1 MIHIIGLK
9 EIPIV
14 KEGDNIPKL
23 IVEAAKAQG
32 IEIKAKD
39 IFVIAQTIVSRAE
52 GSVVDLNTVVPS
64 DFAIRTAER
73 FEKDPRQ
80 VEVILREAK
89 QIIRME
95 HAIITETKH
104 GFICANSGV
113 DKSNM
118 PGEHFVSLLPRDPEK
133 SAREIRKELEKLTGV
148 KLAVII
154 SDTHGRPFREGAI
167 NVAIGVSGMKPVWD
181 RRGDVDL
188 FGYTLKSTL
197 VGIADELASAAELVM
212 GEANEGIPV
221 VIIRGFDYIE
231 GEGSIKD
238 LLRAPEK
245 DMFR

>member
-9 EIPIV
+9 GIPIV
-14 KEGDNIPKL
+14 KEGDDIAKL

-39 IFVIAQTIVSRAE
+39 VFVIAQTIVSRAE

-64 DFAIRTAER
+64 DFAMRIAER

-80 VEVILREAK
+80 IEVILREAK

-133 SAREIRKELEKLTGV
+133 SARELRKELEKLTGV

-238 LLRAPEK
+238 LLRTREK

>member
-1 MIHIIGLK
+1 M
-9 EIPIV
+9 
-14 KEGDNIPKL
+14 
-23 IVEAAKAQG
+23 KA
-32 IEIKAKD
+32 D
-39 IFVIAQTIVSRAE
+39 VF
-52 GSVVDLNTVVPS
+52 
-64 DFAIRTAER
+64 ER

>member
-9 EIPIV
+9 GIPIV
-14 KEGDNIPKL
+14 KEGDDIAKL

-64 DFAIRTAER
+64 DFAIRIAER

-80 VEVILREAK
+80 IEVILREAK

-118 PGEHFVSLLPRDPEK
+118 PGEHFVSLLPKDPEK
-133 SAREIRKELEKLTGV
+133 SAREIRRELEKLTGV

-167 NVAIGVSGMKPVWD
+167 NVALGVSGMKPVWD
-181 RRGDVDL
+181 RRGDIDL

-238 LLRAPEK
+238 LLRAREK

>member
-1 MIHIIGLK
+1 HIIGLK
-9 EIPIV
+9 GIPIV
-14 KEGDNIPKL
+14 KEGDDIAKL

-64 DFAIRTAER
+64 DFAIRIAER

-80 VEVILREAK
+80 IEVILREAK

-118 PGEHFVSLLPRDPEK
+118 PGEHFVSLLPKDPEK
-133 SAREIRKELEKLTGV
+133 SAREIRRELEKLTGV
-148 KLAVII
+148 KVAVII

-167 NVAIGVSGMKPVWD
+167 NVALGVSGMKPVWD

-238 LLRAPEK
+238 LLRAREK

>member
-1 MIHIIGLK
+1 MIHIMGLK

>member
-9 EIPIV
+9 GIPIV
-14 KEGDNIPKL
+14 KEGDDIAKL

-64 DFAIRTAER
+64 DFAIRIAER

-80 VEVILREAK
+80 IEVILREAK

-118 PGEHFVSLLPRDPEK
+118 PGEHFVSLLPKDPEK
-133 SAREIRKELEKLTGV
+133 SAREIRRELEKLTGV
-148 KLAVII
+148 KVAVII

-167 NVAIGVSGMKPVWD
+167 NVALGVSGMKPVWD

-238 LLRAPEK
+238 LLRAREK

>member
-1 MIHIIGLK
+1 MIQIIGLK

-14 KEGDNIPKL
+14 QEGDNVPKL

-32 IEIKAKD
+32 IEIQDKD
-39 IFVIAQTIVSRAE
+39 VFVVAQTIVSRAE

-64 DFAIRTAER
+64 DLAIRTGER

-80 VEVILREAK
+80 VEVIFREAR

-104 GFICANSGV
+104 GYICANSGV

-118 PGEHFVSLLPRDPEK
+118 PGENFVSLLPKDSVK
-133 SAREIRKELEKLTGV
+133 SAREIRAELEKLTGV
-148 KLAVII
+148 KVAVII

-167 NVAIGVSGMKPVWD
+167 NVALGVSGMKPLWD

-188 FGYTLKSTL
+188 FGYVLKSTI
-197 VGIADELASAAELVM
+197 VGIADELASAAELIM
-212 GEANEGIPV
+212 GEAYEGIPV
-221 VIIRGFDYIE
+221 VIIRGFNYIE
-231 GEGSIKD
+231 GEGSVAD
-238 LLRAPEK
+238 LMRRPEK

>member
-9 EIPIV
+9 GIPIV
-14 KEGDNIPKL
+14 KKGDNIAKL

-39 IFVIAQTIVSRAE
+39 VFVIAQTIVSRAE

-64 DFAIRTAER
+64 DFAMRIAER

-80 VEVILREAK
+80 IEVILREAK

-133 SAREIRKELEKLTGV
+133 SARELRKELEKLTGV

-238 LLRAPEK
+238 LLRAREK